1 MPSKTSLIGAVA
13 QCKCPRCRRG
23 NIFTYNSWLP
33 GRYHLINH
41 HCVHCDLRF
50 ELEPGFFIG
59 ARYVS
64 YAIMVAIIVTEFLGL
79 LLFANDPP
87 LWVYT
92 AVIVPSLIVTAPWVQ
107 RASQVAYLYL
117 FGWVEYDPDLDVPTK
132 G

>member
-1 MPSKTSLIGAVA
+1 MPSKTSLIRAVA

-41 HCVHCDLRF
+41 HCEHCDLRF

-79 LLFANDPP
+79 LLFANDPA
-87 LWVYT
+87 LWVYS

-107 RASQVAYLYL
+107 RAAQVAYLYM
-117 FGWVEYDPDLDVPTK
+117 FGWVEYDPELDVPTK

>member
-1 MPSKTSLIGAVA
+1 M
-13 QCKCPRCRRG
+13 
-23 NIFTYNSWLP
+23 
-33 GRYHLINH
+33 
-41 HCVHCDLRF
+41 RF

-79 LLFANDPP
+79 LLFANDPA
-87 LWVYT
+87 LWVYS

-107 RASQVAYLYL
+107 RAAQVAYLYM
-117 FGWVEYDPDLDVPTK
+117 FGWVEYDPELDVPTK